1 MRENFFRTAL
11 ILGLVSAI
19 GPFAVDM
26 YLPALPSIG
35 GNLGASLH
43 AVQLSLMSFILM
55 MSLTQL
61 LYGPLSDIVGR
72 KLPLYIGM
80 SLFGLASIGCALA
93 PNIAVLVG
101 LRALQGVGAGAG
113 VVIPRAVVRDLHTGP
128 DAVRLM
134 SLLMLVFSVSP
145 ILAPV
150 TGSLVVLFAGWRGI
164 FWVIAAAAA
173 LGLMLAASQLKE
185 TRPASQRLQSSW
197 SSAFSAYGRLLRDRN
212 FIGLVLI
219 GAFGMS
225 GFFIYLANS
234 SFVII
239 NYYGLSPT
247 LYSFFFASNAAA
259 FIGTAQFNHW
269 LTGRFG
275 LQAVIRV
282 ATAGFAATLLSLFAV
297 MLAGVD
303 RLAVMSIF
311 LFVGYCFL
319 GLIVPNATVLSLERH
334 GPIAGTASALLGTL
348 QMTVATSVM
357 GLAGIFANGTP
368 LPMIGGIAICALT
381 AFGLAKLNLGPPPGR
396 GDNTRRERES
406 ERQRAPP

>member
-1 MRENFFRTAL
+1 MRRRFFRTAL
-11 ILGLVSAI
+11 ILGLISAI
-19 GPFAVDM
+19 GPFAIDM

-35 GNLGASLH
+35 KSMGASLH
-43 AVQLSLMSFILM
+43 SVQLSLMSFILA

-61 LYGPLSDIVGR
+61 FYGPLSDIVGR
-72 KLPLYIGM
+72 KLPLYFGI
-80 SLFGLASIGCALA
+80 SLFGIASVGCALA
-93 PNIAVLVG
+93 PSVGVLVA
-101 LRALQGVGAGAG
+101 LRALQGIGAGAG

-134 SLLMLVFSVSP
+134 SMLMLVFSVSP

-150 TGSLVVLFAGWRGI
+150 TGSLVVLLAGWRGI
-164 FWVIAAAAA
+164 FWTVAATAA
-173 LGLMLAASQLKE
+173 LGLLLAASQLEE
-185 TRPASQRLQSSW
+185 TRPPSERLQSSW
-197 SSAFSAYGRLLRDRN
+197 SSALAAYGRLLADRH
-212 FIGLVLI
+212 FIGLTLI

-239 NYYGLSPT
+239 NHYGMSPT

-259 FIGTAQFNHW
+259 FIGTAQFNHS
-269 LTGRFG
+269 LTSRFG
-275 LQAVIRV
+275 LPAVIRV
-282 ATAGFAATLLSLFAV
+282 AVSCFALTLLSLLVVA
-297 MLAGVD
+297 LLGVD

-319 GLIVPNATVLSLERH
+319 GLVVPNVTVLSLEHH

-348 QMTVATSVM
+348 QMSIATGVM

-368 LPMIGGIAICALT
+368 LPMIGGIALCALA
-381 AFGLAKLNLGPPPGR
+381 AFGLARTILGSPAARAAERGPPP
-396 GDNTRRERES
+396 
-406 ERQRAPP
+406 QPPSA